1 MWFKNIEYLWKC
13 QQVGPLPKN
22 THETDLLTNGFECWL
37 NWVQCF
43 YEKYKKEI
51 LIQLTYLKICWAQG
65 MDVLTEQY
73 QRTKTHQFIFVFTW
87 HVEEHKKWNRNW
99 KVEEDQIC
107 LLMYYVHVVFT

>member
-22 THETDLLTNGFECWL
+22 THETDLLTMVFECWL

-43 YEKYKKEI
+43 MKNTKKKSFQ
-51 LIQLTYLKICWAQG
+51 LIYLKICWAQG

-73 QRTKTHQFIFVFTW
+73 QRTKTHQFIFVVTW